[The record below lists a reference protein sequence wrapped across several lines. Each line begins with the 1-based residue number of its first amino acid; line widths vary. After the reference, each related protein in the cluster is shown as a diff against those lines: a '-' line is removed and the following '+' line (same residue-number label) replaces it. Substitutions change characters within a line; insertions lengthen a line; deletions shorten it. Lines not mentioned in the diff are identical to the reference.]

1 MTKVK
6 KSIVSM
12 AVWGSAFVAGYFGYT
27 YSQDNQFARA
37 QERREEIREGLASA
51 EGLGT
56 VFRNVGRILEPSV
69 VNISVRK
76 KAPVPNMGRGLD
88 EEMLRRMFP
97 DRDGDG
103 EPDIPPGLRPRI
115 PGGPGGPGGGD
126 DDEDGGF
133 FDQQGTGSGVIIQVD
148 GSKGYVVTNNHV
160 AGGATDMVVT
170 LADGREI
177 KNGKLLGAD
186 AKTDLAL
193 IEIKAD
199 RLVAAKWGD
208 SDQLQKGDWIVAF
221 GSPFGYVGSMTHG
234 IVSALNR
241 QAGILGQGGYENFI
255 QVDAPINPG
264 NSGGPLVNLKGEV
277 VGINT
282 AIASRSGGFQG
293 IGFTIPSNQAKFIV
307 QQLKEKGKVTR
318 GWLGVEITDVSKN
331 LQMAES
337 FGYTD
342 TKGVLVNRILPGTPA
357 AGKMKHG
364 DIITA
369 VNGKPVDS
377 VQQLRN
383 AIAAMPPK
391 EEIKIS
397 FFRGQKTEE
406 TTITLGEQPD
416 NVLAVRPNREA
427 PAADPATTDALGLQL
442 QTLTEE
448 LAAKHNVDVKSGV
461 LITKVE
467 RNSAAAREGL
477 RVGDVITEVGD
488 TVVKN
493 VEEFNAALKKA
504 DLKKGVRLYVT
515 NELGARFVLVQPE
528 QR

>member
-1 MTKVK
+1 MNRMK
-6 KSIVSM
+6 KSVVSM

-27 YSQDNQFARA
+27 YSQDSQFARA

-56 VFRNVGRILEPSV
+56 VFRSVGRVLEPSV
-69 VNISVRK
+69 VNIAVRK
-76 KAPVPNMGRGLD
+76 KAPGFAMGPGRGLD
-88 EEMLRRMFP
+88 EDMLRRMFP

-103 EPDIPPGLRPRI
+103 EPDVPPGLRIPR
-115 PGGPGGPGGGD
+115 GGGD
-126 DDEDGGF
+126 DEDEGGGLF
-133 FDQQGTGSGVIIQVD
+133 EQQGTGSGVVIDVE

-160 AGGATDMVVT
+160 AGGATEMVIT

-186 AKTDLAL
+186 PKTDLAL

-208 SDQLQKGDWIVAF
+208 SDQLQKGDWIMAF

-307 QQLKEKGKVTR
+307 KQLKEHGKVTR
-318 GWLGVEITDVSKN
+318 GWLGVEISDVSKN
-331 LQMAES
+331 LPMAES
-337 FGYTD
+337 FGYDKTH
-342 TKGVLVNRILPGTPA
+342 GVLVNRILPGTPA
-357 AGKMKHG
+357 AGKLRHG

-369 VNGKPVDS
+369 INGKPVDS

-391 EEIKIS
+391 ADIKVT
-397 FFRGQKTEE
+397 FFRDQKSEE

-416 NVLAVRPNREA
+416 NLLAARPGREA
-427 PAADPATTDALGLQL
+427 PPAADPATTDALGLQL

-448 LAAKHNVDVKSGV
+448 LATRHGVPDVKGGV
-461 LITKVE
+461 VITKVD
-467 RNSAAAREGL
+467 RNSPAAREGL
-477 RVGDVITEVGD
+477 RVGDVVTEVGN
-488 TVVKN
+488 TAVGN
-493 VEEFNAALKKA
+493 VEEFNAALKKQ

-515 NELGARFVLVQPE
+515 SREGARFVLVQPE
-528 QR
+528 NH